1 MTKQFKVLHF
11 VTGGFSGATH
21 VVVDI
26 IVGQQTNKNIQSL
39 LVLRQKKNTTTDKL
53 TNLQTKNVN
62 YQVITG
68 SSHLGAIHQLRQ
80 IIDQFQPN
88 ILLAHGFPEHL
99 IGRWAGKNRVPVLL
113 QVEHGS
119 RERYSWWRLW
129 QTRYLSQ
136 FTTTAIG
143 VSQGV
148 ADVLNQQRLSCP
160 IITISNGVHTQQYF
174 NNTPLHQRP
183 KDVVMVARF
192 AKGKNHQIVLEAI
205 AQLKQQN
212 QQVNVTFVGEGS
224 HRHLNHAK
232 QLAEKLGVSKQVV
245 FLGQRSDVAEIL
257 AQHKVF
263 VLASFYE
270 GLSLS
275 VIEAMSAGCVV
286 MGSDVVGVRE
296 LINQEKDGFLFDN
309 QNSTTLSNQLL
320 DVLKNPQNYQNMVLL
335 AQQKA
340 KQYYDVLVMAGNYQ
354 QLFYQ
359 LTNAQS

>member
-1 MTKQFKVLHF
+1 MAQQLKVLHF
-11 VTGGFSGATH
+11 VTGGFSGATR

-26 IVGQQTNKNIQSL
+26 IVGQQTDKNIESL
-39 LVLRQKKNTTTDKL
+39 LVLRQKKTTTADKL
-53 TNLQTKNVN
+53 ADLQEKNIN

-68 SSHLGAIHQLRQ
+68 SSHWATIRQLRQ
-80 IIDQFQPN
+80 IIEQFQPDV
-88 ILLAHGFPEHL
+88 LLAHGFPEHL

-119 RERYSWWRLW
+119 KERYNWWRLW

-148 ADVLNQQRLSCP
+148 ADVLNQQRLNCP
-160 IITISNGVHTQQYF
+160 IMTISNGVHIQQYL
-174 NNTPLHQRP
+174 NHTPLHQRP

-212 QQVNVTFVGEGS
+212 QLVNVTFVGTGS
-224 HRHLNHAK
+224 RRHQNYAK
-232 QLAEKLGVSKQVV
+232 QLANNLGIAEQVT

-257 AQHKVF
+257 AEHKIF

-296 LINQEKDGFLFDN
+296 LINQQKDGFLFDN
-309 QNSTTLSNQLL
+309 QHTQTLANQLS
-320 DVLKNPQNYQNMVLL
+320 DVLKNPQNYQNMVML

-340 KQYYDVLVMAGNYQ
+340 EQLYDISVMADNYR
-354 QLFYQ
+354 QLFYR
-359 LTNAQS
+359 LTKTQS